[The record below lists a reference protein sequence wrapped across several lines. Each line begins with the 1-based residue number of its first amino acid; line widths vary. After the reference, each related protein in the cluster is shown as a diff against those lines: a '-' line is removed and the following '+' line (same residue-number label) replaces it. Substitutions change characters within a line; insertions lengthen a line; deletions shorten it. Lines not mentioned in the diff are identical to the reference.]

1 MNMKKVLSFI
11 LIAMMVLSLTA
22 CGNKTVEFGTFSV
35 KLSSGWD
42 FGNSATVDGEIEC
55 RDKTGQEFILIE
67 TENGYSEEA
76 MNEMITDVQNVSDSV
91 EPVEIGSLSG
101 IKTAYV
107 MDANNVQTEVTTYAL
122 FDSSTSI
129 MYGII
134 FGCSDKVMEDF
145 LAQLSK

>member
-1 MNMKKVLSFI
+1 MNIKKVLSFF
-11 LIAMMVLSLTA
+11 LVAMMVLSLAA

-42 FGNSATVDGEIEC
+42 FGNNATVDGEIEC

-76 MNEMITDVQNVSDSV
+76 MNEMITDVQNVSDSI
-91 EPVEIGSLSG
+91 EPVEIGSLRG

-129 MYGII
+129 MYGIT
-134 FGCSDKVMEDF
+134 FGCSDKVMEGF